1 MSNKKEENIDE
12 MNKKHKIANEIIEI
26 LIRNNLSVSESTV
39 LLDSVTK
46 RLRVQS
52 VTNNCLFKYLFC
64 QVWL

>member
-1 MSNKKEENIDE
+1 MSNKKEENINE

-52 VTNNCLFKYLFC
+52 VTNNCLFK
-64 QVWL
+64 

>member
-1 MSNKKEENIDE
+1 MLNKKEENIDK

-52 VTNNCLFKYLFC
+52 VTNNCLFK
-64 QVWL
+64 

>member
-1 MSNKKEENIDE
+1 MSNKKEENINE

-39 LLDSVTK
+39 LLDNVTK

-52 VTNNCLFKYLFC
+52 VTNNCLFK
-64 QVWL
+64 

>member
-1 MSNKKEENIDE
+1 MSNKKEENINE
-12 MNKKHKIANEIIEI
+12 INKKHKIANEIIEI

-52 VTNNCLFKYLFC
+52 VTSNCLFK
-64 QVWL
+64 